1 MLLARKYS
9 ICHKV
14 DFLRFVSEEAVEMTT
29 VDGEKKVEKE
39 KCIPKDGQVMI
50 SIIEIFGSAIGLFS
64 LIIAV
69 LLTSY
74 AKMGDKA

>member
-14 DFLRFVSEEAVEMTT
+14 DLLRFVSEEAVEMTT
-29 VDGEKKVEKE
+29 VEGEKKVEKE

-50 SIIEIFGSAIGLFS
+50 SILKDMGINDFEPRVVNQMLEFS
-64 LIIAV
+64 
-69 LLTSY
+69 Y
-74 AKMGDKA
+74 R